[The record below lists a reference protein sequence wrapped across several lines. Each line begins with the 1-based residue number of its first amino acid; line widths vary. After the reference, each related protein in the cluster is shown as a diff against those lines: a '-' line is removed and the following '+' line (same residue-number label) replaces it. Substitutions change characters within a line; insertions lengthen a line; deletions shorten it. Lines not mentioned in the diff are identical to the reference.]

1 MTIRRVVMV
10 VVACWCA
17 LTCLAGRYV
26 EDSVKVDGHMRHLVM
41 YLPNGLPDDAPVVFV
56 LHGYGAGI
64 WRENPMVSAAD
75 RHNFAVCIPEG
86 LRDPQ
91 GERSWNVGYP
101 FQAGWQVDDVN
112 ALCRM
117 ARHVQRRYH
126 LSRENTFLTGMS
138 NGGEMCYLM
147 AYSKQTTFKA
157 VAPIAGLTMAWIYE
171 RMEAPHPIPLM
182 EIHGT
187 EDRVSE
193 WTGDMANA
201 GGWGAYLPV
210 PVAIGYWVARNRCTT
225 EQVER
230 VESIQGAEGHP
241 IIKHRYSGSTTGCDV
256 WLYEVV
262 GGVHSWHTGDID
274 TGEEVWQFFARYLN
288 KDY

>member
-1 MTIRRVVMV
+1 M
-10 VVACWCA
+10 VACWCT
-17 LTCLAGRYV
+17 LTCLAGRFV
-26 EDSVKVDGHMRHLVM
+26 EDSVKVDGYMRHLVM
-41 YLPNGLPDDAPVVFV
+41 YLPDGLQDGAPLVFV

-75 RHNFAVCIPEG
+75 RHNFAVCISEG

-101 FQAGWQVDDVN
+101 FQAGWQVNDVK

-117 ARHVQRRYH
+117 ARYVQKRYR

-147 AYSKQTTFKA
+147 AYSKQQTFKA

-171 RMEAPHPIPLM
+171 RMEAPRPIPLM

-210 PVAIGYWVARNRCTT
+210 PVAIGYWIARNRCTT

-241 IIKHRYSGSTTGCDV
+241 IIKHRYSGSTTGCEV

-262 GGVHSWHTGDID
+262 GGVHSWFTGDMD
-274 TGEEVWQFFARYLN
+274 TGEEIWQFFARYL
-288 KDY
+288 KTL

>member
-1 MTIRRVVMV
+1 MTLKRAILVVL
-10 VVACWCA
+10 ACWC
-17 LTCLAGRYV
+17 TLACMAGHFV

-41 YLPNGLPDDAPVVFV
+41 YLPDGMRQGAPVVFV

-64 WRENPMVSAAD
+64 WRENPMVATAD
-75 RHNFAVCIPEG
+75 RHGFAVCIPEG
-86 LRDPQ
+86 LQDPQ

-101 FQAGWQVDDVN
+101 FQAGWQVDDVK

-117 ARHVQRRYH
+117 ARHVQKRYH
-126 LSRENTFLTGMS
+126 LSSENTFLTGMS

-147 AYSKQTTFKA
+147 AYSKQKTFKA
-157 VAPIAGLTMAWIYE
+157 VAPIAGLTMAWMYE
-171 RMEAPHPIPLM
+171 RMDAPRPIPLM

-193 WTGDMANA
+193 WTGDLENK

-210 PVAIGYWVARNRCTT
+210 PIAIGYWVAKNRCTS

-230 VESIQGAEGHP
+230 VASIQGQDGHP
-241 IIKHRYSGSTTGCDV
+241 VIKHRYSGSATGCEV
-256 WLYEVV
+256 WLYEVL
-262 GGVHSWHTGDID
+262 GGVHSWFTSDMD
-274 TGEEVWQFFARYLN
+274 TGEEIWQFFAHYI
-288 KDY
+288 K

>member
-1 MTIRRVVMV
+1 MTLKRAILVVL
-10 VVACWCA
+10 ACWCA
-17 LTCLAGRYV
+17 LVCMAGHFV

-41 YLPNGLPDDAPVVFV
+41 YLPDGLRQGAPVVFV

-64 WRENPMVSAAD
+64 WRENPMVSTAD
-75 RHNFAVCIPEG
+75 RHGFAVCIPEG

-101 FQAGWQVDDVN
+101 FQAGWQVDDVK

-117 ARHVQRRYH
+117 ARHVQKRYH
-126 LSRENTFLTGMS
+126 LSHENTFLTGMS

-147 AYSKQTTFKA
+147 AYSKQKTFKA
-157 VAPIAGLTMAWIYE
+157 VAPIAGLTMAWMYE
-171 RMEAPHPIPLM
+171 RMDAPRPIPLM

-193 WTGDMANA
+193 WTGDMENK

-210 PVAIGYWVARNRCTT
+210 PIAIGYWVAKNRCTS

-230 VESIQGAEGHP
+230 VASIRGHEGHP

-262 GGVHSWHTGDID
+262 GGVHSWFTSDMD
-274 TGEEVWQFFARYLN
+274 TGEEIWQFFAHYI
-288 KDY
+288 K